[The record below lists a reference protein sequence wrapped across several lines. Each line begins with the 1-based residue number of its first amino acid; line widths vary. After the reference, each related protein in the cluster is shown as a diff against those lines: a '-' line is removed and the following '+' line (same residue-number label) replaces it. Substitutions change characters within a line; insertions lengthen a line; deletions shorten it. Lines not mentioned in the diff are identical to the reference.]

1 MNRTYILTV
10 RVLPLLFVCLVTLCG
25 SLQAQEIPF
34 KKITL
39 TKKFYGEAI
48 HLVDMNGD
56 GEMDLISGPYIYAG
70 PDFTSKKTYYEAEEV
85 DPHKYAENYFI
96 ITYDFN
102 GDGHLDIFKFGRAGH
117 QADWYANPGTD
128 NGTWKKH
135 LALESPGNEAR
146 YLTDLD
152 NDGRP
157 EAVFMSD
164 GSLALGRP
172 DWKNIENPWS
182 IQKIS
187 RDMGW
192 GKFTPGLG
200 VGDING
206 DGLSDVIAKSG
217 WWEQPAKNSDKG
229 QWIEHA
235 FIFSPEGG
243 AQMLVYDV
251 NDDGKNDIISSLHA
265 HGFGLAWFEQK
276 KSADEITF
284 EKHMI
289 IGDRNEFEQGKYP
302 AVFSQLH
309 TLALGDINGD
319 GLMDFT
325 TGKRHWAHGPDR
337 DPEAGQDP
345 VLYWFEL
352 VRKGDTI
359 KYIPHLIDRQSGA
372 GTTMETGDI
381 NKDGTTDIMVT
392 NKFGA
397 YVFLNQRKVKD
408 TL

>member
-1 MNRTYILTV
+1 MNRTYIL
-10 RVLPLLFVCLVTLCG
+10 RMKVLHLLFICVVILCG

-34 KKITL
+34 KKVTL

-48 HLVDMNGD
+48 HLVDLNRD

-70 PDFTSKKTYYEAEEV
+70 PDFTSKKPYYEVEEV

-96 ITYDFN
+96 MTYDFN
-102 GDGHLDIFKFGRAGH
+102 GDGHLDIFKFGRAGN
-117 QADWYANPGTD
+117 QANWYANPGTD
-128 NGTWKKH
+128 NGEWKKY
-135 LALESPGNEAR
+135 LALEAPGNEAR

-157 EAVFMSD
+157 EAVFISS

-172 DWKNIENPWS
+172 DWNNIENPWI
-182 IQKIS
+182 IQNIS

-192 GKFTPGLG
+192 GKFTHGMG

-206 DGLSDVIAKSG
+206 DGLSDVITKSG

-235 FIFSPEGG
+235 FVFSPEGG

-265 HGFGLAWFEQK
+265 HGYGLAWFEQK
-276 KSADEITF
+276 KSANEITF

-289 IGDRNEFEQGKYP
+289 MGDRDEFDQGKYP
-302 AVFSQLH
+302 AVFTQLH
-309 TLALGDINGD
+309 TLALGDISGD

-392 NKFGA
+392 NKYGA
-397 YVFLNQRKVKD
+397 YVFFNQQKVKD